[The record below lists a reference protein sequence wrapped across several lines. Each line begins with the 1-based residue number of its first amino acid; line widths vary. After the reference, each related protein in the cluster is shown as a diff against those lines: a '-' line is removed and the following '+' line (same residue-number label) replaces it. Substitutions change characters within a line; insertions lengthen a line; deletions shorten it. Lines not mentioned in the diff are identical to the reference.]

1 MLEIIMANKRIFF
14 LAMIININYIAII
27 FQILIC
33 YENKSILST
42 RKNLKYRYHRWAS
55 NCIELG
61 LILDII
67 SGFRYFIARN

>member
-42 RKNLKYRYHRWAS
+42 RKIFKYRYHRWAS

>member
-1 MLEIIMANKRIFF
+1 MLEIIMANKRI
-14 LAMIININYIAII
+14 INYIAVL

-33 YENKSILST
+33 YENKGILLT
-42 RKNLKYRYHRWAS
+42 RKIYRYRYHRWAS